1 MKKFG
6 FGLMRLPILDGDSKK
21 IDIKT
26 LTKMADAFIQAGGTY
41 FDTAYVYHRGSS
53 EKAFYEA
60 VVKRHPRQSYTIAD
74 KLPMFLITEVEQME
88 TIFEKQLQRC
98 GVDYFDYYLLHSLD
112 ATSYKTVQELG
123 AFGYIGNLK
132 KRGRVKNIGFSFH
145 DTPEVLETILS
156 EHPEIDFVQLQINYL
171 DWEETTLRAK
181 ELYDLAVRYN
191 KPVIVM
197 EPIKGG
203 ALANLPEKAAN
214 LLKKHNANR
223 SHAEWALFF
232 AATHPNVKMVL
243 SGMSTQSQMNENIV
257 SMSAFKSL
265 EKSQI
270 DMLLQAANIIR
281 KTVSVPCTSCGY
293 CLESCPKNIPIP
305 EIFEICNN
313 LYRFGA
319 PQRPAARNAYGFAVQ
334 NKGKASDCIE
344 CGKCE
349 TLCPQHIEIRSC
361 LKEAARDLE

>member
-1 MKKFG
+1 MTG
-6 FGLMRLPILDGDSKK
+6 VQTCALPI
-21 IDIKT
+21 
-26 LTKMADAFIQAGGTY
+26 Y
-41 FDTAYVYHRGSS
+41 
-53 EKAFYEA
+53 
-60 VVKRHPRQSYTIAD
+60 
-74 KLPMFLITEVEQME
+74 
-88 TIFEKQLQRC
+88 
-98 GVDYFDYYLLHSLD
+98 
-112 ATSYKTVQELG
+112 
-123 AFGYIGNLK
+123 
-132 KRGRVKNIGFSFH
+132 
-145 DTPEVLETILS
+145 TPEVLETILS

-293 CLESCPKNIPIP
+293 CLES
-305 EIFEICNN
+305 
-313 LYRFGA
+313 
-319 PQRPAARNAYGFAVQ
+319 
-334 NKGKASDCIE
+334 
-344 CGKCE
+344 
-349 TLCPQHIEIRSC
+349 
-361 LKEAARDLE
+361 